1 MVGTDRELEVWA
13 KRIDALEVALDRLG
27 RPDLQD
33 TLDAIRGLFV
43 ATAAGRLPRAS
54 AVGLLGR
61 GVADLKA
68 RVVDPTRPADAEMHT
83 ELARAGAIPRRTSP
97 PPPLPRVA
105 PSSRSSAITPA
116 SARAIAAIGAAP
128 VESDSDVDLAW
139 GDGWAEAA
147 MSDLAAGDDHEVA
160 ALLSAMT
167 VPQPKAANLG
177 RPRDELGTLREP
189 LVAANGKSTSLEN
202 PDARVLMKGEL
213 QPGLLS
219 DIIQL
224 FAQNSETGRLYIE
237 GGDKAA
243 SIYLIDGTIVN
254 AVCGDLEAE
263 RGFFEAM
270 NIHKGRF
277 SYQRGVKTPDIR
289 IFRTAQHLIMET
301 LRLIDEQS

>member
-1 MVGTDRELEVWA
+1 MRGADHELEVWA

-27 RPDLQD
+27 RADLQD
-33 TLDAIRGLFV
+33 TLDVIRGLFV
-43 ATAAGRLPRAS
+43 ATATGRVARES

-61 GVADLKA
+61 GVAELKA
-68 RVVDPTRPADAEMHT
+68 RVVDPARPADANVHA
-83 ELARAGAIPRRTSP
+83 ELARAGGISSP
-97 PPPLPRVA
+97 PPQEATPQA
-105 PSSRSSAITPA
+105 QTSQTSQTSAITPA
-116 SARAIAAIGAAP
+116 SAKAIAALAKRAFD
-128 VESDSDVDLAW
+128 VELMW
-139 GDGWAEAA
+139 GDGWAETA
-147 MSDLAAGDDHEVA
+147 MSDLAAGDDDEVA
-160 ALLSAMT
+160 ALLLAMPAQQPP
-167 VPQPKAANLG
+167 VPNPG

-202 PDARVLMKGEL
+202 PEARVLMKGEL

-254 AVCGDLEAE
+254 AVCGELEAE

-277 SYQRGVKTPDIR
+277 SYQRGVKTPDVR